1 MWLIYIRVLGGGGGK
16 GVGITVQLLLFF
28 LLELLSFVL
37 SCLLLLLL
45 NKV

>member
-1 MWLIYIRVLGGGGGK
+1 MVNLYQGAGGGGQ

-37 SCLLLLLL
+37 SCLLLLSL

>member
-1 MWLIYIRVLGGGGGK
+1 MWLIYIRVLGGGGQ

>member
-1 MWLIYIRVLGGGGGK
+1 MWLIYIRVLGGGGGQ
-16 GVGITVQLLLFF
+16 GVGITIQLLLFF